1 MERSSDPLLGSGNRM
16 NERARIKFQCR
27 DADLH
32 AKQARLA
39 GIEASGGLG
48 KEDIYLVMAW
58 PPYHSAFLLS
68 DLTLVRKS
76 KRDWPGTAETVRA
89 RDHWCWPC
97 EHSSGRL
104 QDLTSR
110 THRGKSRLGSHPAHR
125 PTPSSPTRYPNQAEK
140 PKEQCPCCAATLP
153 TNARHLSL
161 AAEREGQSLIG
172 PQALVHRQ

>member
-89 RDHWCWPC
+89 RDHWRWPC

-110 THRGKSRLGSHPAHR
+110 THRGKSRLGSHLAHR
-125 PTPSSPTRYPNQAEK
+125 PHSLVPNPVPQPGRETKGAVPMPRHNSAHQRAASE
-140 PKEQCPCCAATLP
+140 PCSGAIVKNWA
-153 TNARHLSL
+153 LS
-161 AAEREGQSLIG
+161 GS
-172 PQALVHRQ
+172 